1 MTLHVSRLRNERN
14 FGSNDT
20 VINNLLHHHLSE
32 LYRTDEKFS
41 SISGGEVNWIER
53 LHHHQELQ
61 SLNRFAGY
69 DIVVILSGVDD
80 IKRILVPFLFA
91 GDDESRWIH
100 RDGEERS
107 FGGYLKC
114 LINSLNVTVFGSHGA
129 MSNDS
134 STCSLED
141 GLPRCILPSFPTKQ
155 VPAKMGFIL
164 KFI

>member
-14 FGSNDT
+14 VGSNDT
-20 VINNLLHHHLSE
+20 VLNNSLHHHRSE

-53 LHHHQELQ
+53 FHHHQEIQ
-61 SLNRFAGY
+61 SLNTFAGC

-80 IKRILVPFLFA
+80 IKRVLVPFLFA
-91 GDDESRWIH
+91 GDDESRWIL

-107 FGGYLKC
+107 FGGDLKC
-114 LINSLNVTVFGSHGA
+114 LINILNVTMFGSHDA
-129 MSNDS
+129 TSNDS

-141 GLPRCILPSFPTKQ
+141 GLPRFILPR
-155 VPAKMGFIL
+155 
-164 KFI
+164 